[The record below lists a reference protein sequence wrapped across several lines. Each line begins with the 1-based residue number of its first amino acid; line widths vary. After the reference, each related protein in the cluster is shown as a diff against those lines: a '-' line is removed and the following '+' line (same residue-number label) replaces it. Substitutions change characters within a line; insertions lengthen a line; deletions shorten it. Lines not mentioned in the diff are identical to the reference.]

1 MLIQDVEIE
10 GAPTWL
16 ALSVMGGRR
25 RGAGRKPNGPRAGVS
40 HLSRP
45 NLAARFPVHVTLRL
59 RDGIPSLR
67 TGRMH
72 AALRSCLAEANARA
86 EEAGRGRV
94 VHYSIMPNHLHF
106 LWEARD
112 GAALS
117 RGVQGLATR
126 IARAVNRVG
135 QRSGKVFGDRYH
147 ARILKTPREVRLAL
161 TYVLSNARRHG
172 LVRGRTSATW
182 VDPYSSAAVFDGWRT
197 KVTGPAFDLP
207 VSKART
213 WLLAVG
219 WRRSGLLDPAI
230 APARGVRSRP

>member
-1 MLIQDVEIE
+1 MSPDRI
-10 GAPTWL
+10 
-16 ALSVMGGRR
+16 
-25 RGAGRKPNGPRAGVS
+25 
-40 HLSRP
+40 
-45 NLAARFPVHVTLRL
+45 
-59 RDGIPSLR
+59 
-67 TGRMH
+67 
-72 AALRSCLAEANARA
+72 
-86 EEAGRGRV
+86 
-94 VHYSIMPNHLHF
+94 
-106 LWEARD
+106 
-112 GAALS
+112 LS

-126 IARAVNRVG
+126 MARAVNRVAD
-135 QRSGKVFGDRYH
+135 RSGKVFGDRYH

-161 TYVLSNARRHG
+161 AYVLRNARRHG

>member
-1 MLIQDVEIE
+1 MAKPKDPQLGLPFRQ
-10 GAPTWL
+10 W
-16 ALSVMGGRR
+16 GGRR
-25 RGAGRKPNGPRAGVS
+25 KGAGRKPNGPRAGVS
-40 HLSRP
+40 HLARP
-45 NLAARFPVHVTLRL
+45 SLATRFPVHVTLRL

-72 AALRSCLAEANARA
+72 AALRRCLAAANARA
-86 EEAGRGRV
+86 SKTGRGRV
-94 VHYSIMPNHLHF
+94 VHYSIMPNHLHL

-112 GAALS
+112 REALS
-117 RGVQGLATR
+117 SGVQGLATR
-126 IARAVNRVG
+126 IARAVNRVAERTG
-135 QRSGKVFGDRYH
+135 RVFRDRYH
-147 ARILKTPREVRLAL
+147 ARILKTPREVRHGLA
-161 TYVLSNARRHG
+161 YVLSNARRHG

-219 WRRSGLLDPAI
+219 WRRYGLLDPAVT
-230 APARGVRSRP
+230 PGRSVRSRR

>member
-1 MLIQDVEIE
+1 MRKSKDLQL
-10 GAPTWL
+10 GLPFQQW
-16 ALSVMGGRR
+16 GGRR
-25 RGAGRKPNGPRAGVS
+25 KGAGRKPSGPRTGVS
-40 HLSRP
+40 HLARP

-67 TGRMH
+67 TGQMH
-72 AALRSCLAEANARA
+72 AALRSCLAEANAQASKR
-86 EEAGRGRV
+86 GRGRV
-94 VHYSIMPNHLHF
+94 VHYSIMPNHLHL
-106 LWEARD
+106 LWEASDRE
-112 GAALS
+112 ALS

-126 IARAVNRVG
+126 IARAVNRVAERTG
-135 QRSGKVFGDRYH
+135 PVFRDRYH
-147 ARILKTPREVRLAL
+147 ARILKTPREVRHGLA
-161 TYVLSNARRHG
+161 YVLSNARRHG
-172 LVRGRTSATW
+172 LVRGRTNATW

-230 APARGVRSRP
+230 APARGVRLRR

>member
-1 MLIQDVEIE
+1 L
-10 GAPTWL
+10 PFRSW
-16 ALSVMGGRR
+16 GGRR

-72 AALRSCLAEANARA
+72 AALRGCLAEANARA

-94 VHYSIMPNHLHF
+94 VHYSIMPNHLHL

-112 GAALS
+112 REALS

-126 IARAVNRVG
+126 MARAVNRVAERRG
-135 QRSGKVFGDRYH
+135 RVFGDRYH

-161 TYVLSNARRHG
+161 AYVLGNARRHG
-172 LVRGRTSATW
+172 LVRGRTREGW
-182 VDPYSSAAVFDGWRT
+182 VDPCSSAVAFDGWRIPI
-197 KVTGPAFDLP
+197 VPARFSVP
-207 VSKART
+207 VARART
-213 WLLAVG
+213 WLLGVG
-219 WRRSGLLDPAI
+219 WRRHGLLDPTA
-230 APARGVRSRP
+230 APG